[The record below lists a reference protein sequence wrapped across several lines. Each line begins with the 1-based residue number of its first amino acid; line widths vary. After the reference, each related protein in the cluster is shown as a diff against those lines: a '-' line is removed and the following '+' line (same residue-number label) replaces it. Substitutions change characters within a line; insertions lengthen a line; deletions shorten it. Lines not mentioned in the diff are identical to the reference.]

1 MDGLIVAIGLPVTI
15 LCIIAVVGCVL
26 SMAWAFGAKYPKVE
40 NYTLSKQWKREPL
53 LLSATEV
60 SPVSAAHHDA
70 SVDDLIGGSASGK
83 W

>member
-15 LCIIAVVGCVL
+15 LCIIAVVGCVV
-26 SMAWAFGAKYPKVE
+26 SMAWAFGAKYPKGE

-60 SPVSAAHHDA
+60 SPVSATHHDA